1 MRSGHGVFEHSY
13 HPENNPRGN
22 KKYRQGLEQEGF
34 QKNCILMIN
43 DCRYISAG
51 RIEKESVQIDS
62 NIIESIQ
69 NQVFQVEFPNLY
81 TKYFGFQKI
90 IERNEKKI
98 TDQKQ
103 LIQKLKSENNT
114 YKQLLDNIKKSN

>member
-1 MRSGHGVFEHSY
+1 
-13 HPENNPRGN
+13 
-22 KKYRQGLEQEGF
+22 
-34 QKNCILMIN
+34 MIN

-103 LIQKLKSENNT
+103 LMQKLKSENNT
-114 YKQLLDNIKKSN
+114 YKQLLDNIKKSNWHIYYIDI